1 MTAAPGASP
10 QAPLAQERTSNS
22 PAKASIKA
30 PIMDAFG
37 NPLELPAHISA
48 HQVFDLLDQALPFE
62 VCLYHRVIPLALE
75 EGQLRLGMVDIH
87 DEQALDY
94 VSRIATY
101 SDRTITPVSLAGHLH
116 QVLLSAYLNHSS
128 QPAESPSASGA
139 ITEVAPAAIAPP
151 VIPQITSAISVDVTQ
166 VLPDETMPDGALVA
180 STKTPGS
187 SEKPQPQSLEEWE
200 LETLFP
206 TNTIVQGQSLQDQSL
221 QDLGIPDNSL
231 QTSTLEVEQPGHL
244 ETRPMSESEVRAE
257 SIVRQPQAPSP
268 TISQRMTLILDETEI
283 MAQVAQS
290 AQAKPEDIGEPPTLI
305 EGLDQGKG
313 HREAEAAR
321 LRQSRDIVEEIPSL
335 TENPALPASLDHLAH
350 GELSQRDWTAI
361 AHLPPNLILQAML
374 GRMLQGNITRLRMER
389 CRRPQ
394 NHGDLAQLFWNPSGV
409 LQPTWKEFSLGAF
422 GGLAK
427 ALREL
432 AQLPLGTIQRP
443 IQRGVMRRYQGQ
455 PILLLMQFLPGAQV
469 AAIELR
475 LLQGKALREF
485 QQHQGQ
491 DLGREALLTAQ
502 TLQHQ
507 VQQLLDHHQ
516 RYPESNELPAQLMT
530 VIGQLEKAMA
540 NQTTKSQTAQSQ
552 TAK

>member
-10 QAPLAQERTSNS
+10 QGLQASPNPDPHPLA
-22 PAKASIKA
+22 KA

-75 EGQLRLGMVDIH
+75 EDQLRLGMVDIH

-94 VSRIATY
+94 VSRIAAY
-101 SDRTITPVSLAGHLH
+101 RDRTITPVSLAGHLH

-128 QPAESPSASGA
+128 QPAESAAASGA
-139 ITEVAPAAIAPP
+139 ITEVAPSAAISPP
-151 VIPQITSAISVDVTQ
+151 AITPVTAASSNDVTRI
-166 VLPDETMPDGALVA
+166 LADATMPEGSVSTQAQAPA
-180 STKTPGS
+180 SPTP
-187 SEKPQPQSLEEWE
+187 PPQSLEEWE

-206 TNTIVQGQSLQDQSL
+206 TNTMVQGPSL
-221 QDLGIPDNSL
+221 QDLGIPDRSI

-244 ETRPMSESEVRAE
+244 ETRPMSGAKAE
-257 SIVRQPQAPSP
+257 AIAQRQQEPSP

-283 MAQVAQS
+283 MAQVAQAGQL
-290 AQAKPEDIGEPPTLI
+290 AQGEIGEPPTLI
-305 EGLDQGKG
+305 EGLEQGKG

-321 LRQSRDIVEEIPSL
+321 LRQTRDIVEEIPSL
-335 TENPALPASLDHLAH
+335 TDNPALPTSLDSLTS
-350 GELSQRDWTAI
+350 GELSQRDWKAI

-374 GRMLQGNITRLRMER
+374 GRMLQGNVTRLRMER
-389 CRRPQ
+389 CRQPQ
-394 NHGDLAQLFWNPSGV
+394 SHGDLAQLFWNPAGV
-409 LQPTWKEFSLGAF
+409 LQPTWKEFSLGSF
-422 GGLAK
+422 GALAK

-432 AQLPLGTIQRP
+432 GQLPLGPILRP
-443 IQRGVMRRYQGQ
+443 IQRGAMRRYKGQ
-455 PILLLMQFLPGAQV
+455 PILLLMQFLPGAEI

-485 QQHQGQ
+485 QQHQGK

-516 RYPESNELPAQLMT
+516 RYPKSSEIPKQLIA
-530 VIGQLEKAMA
+530 VIGQLEKAVA
-540 NQTTKSQTAQSQ
+540 SQI
-552 TAK
+552 AK